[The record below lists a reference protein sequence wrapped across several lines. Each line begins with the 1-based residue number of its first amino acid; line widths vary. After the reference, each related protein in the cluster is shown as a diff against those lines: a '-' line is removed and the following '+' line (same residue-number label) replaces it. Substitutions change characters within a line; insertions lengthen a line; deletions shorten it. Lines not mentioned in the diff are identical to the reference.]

1 MKIKNS
7 IRMAGTLD
15 LEKPV
20 AELLAPGVAKSS
32 GMVVDAEV
40 KYPTNG
46 KTTMTPSQ
54 SAGATFVESKAESR
68 RLLRLQVQDF
78 LKWLQAQDAI

>member
-7 IRMAGTLD
+7 ILIAGTLD
-15 LEKPV
+15 LEKLV

-32 GMVVDAEV
+32 SMVVDAEV

-54 SAGATFVESKAESR
+54 SAGAAFVEPKAESPC
-68 RLLRLQVQDF
+68 LLRPQVQDV
-78 LKWLQAQDAI
+78 LRWLQAQDAI